1 MDDYVSMKL
10 CKDYGMS
17 MIFHVFPRS
26 TDTVSNLNA
35 RRELGMVGAAP
46 EHGNLRGPAR
56 EENWDAQ
63 PQILSMLVWNPN
75 TIWLKYG

>member
-10 CKDYGMS
+10 CKEYGMS
-17 MIFHVFPRS
+17 MIFHVFPRF

-35 RRELGMVGAAP
+35 RRELGMVGAPPAP
-46 EHGNLRGPAR
+46 EHGNLRG
-56 EENWDAQ
+56 

-75 TIWLKYG
+75 TMVKIC